1 MESTKQKDVTWTKVS
16 NMDKSQIQER
26 TKELLEKAEKPKEF
40 TKELQELLKS
50 YVDIDATKNY
60 LRIIPETGKFYG
72 VPLPILRA
80 IAAEIGKFIQKE
92 TIKAKVL
99 LETIW
104 SEGSF
109 EARQIAGKCLEKFGP
124 RNPKVC
130 LDFISSVL
138 SDLDNWAVCDN
149 LAMCGVEPIVYQS
162 PELVLPLSEKWI
174 KDKNKW
180 IRRFGVVSLR
190 GYKRVKITD
199 KVFQILDLVM
209 EDKDKDVK
217 KAVSW
222 ILREITKKNP
232 DEVGKFLMKW
242 AKANPSK
249 EARWIIKDGMKKL
262 SNNNQKKIL
271 GLLD

>member
-1 MESTKQKDVTWTKVS
+1 
-16 NMDKSQIQER
+16 MDKSQIRKR

-40 TKELQELLKS
+40 TKGLLELLKS
-50 YVDIDATKNY
+50 YVDRDATKNY
-60 LRIIPETGKFYG
+60 QRIIPDTGKFFG
-72 VPLPILRA
+72 VPLPILRVV
-80 IAAEIGKFIQKE
+80 AAEIGKFIQKE
-92 TIKAKVL
+92 PAEAKLL

-104 SEGSF
+104 NEGSF

-124 RNPKVC
+124 KNPKIC
-130 LDFISSVL
+130 LDFVASVL
-138 SDLDNWAVCDN
+138 PDLDNWAVCDN
-149 LAMCGVEPIVYQS
+149 LAMCGVEPIVYSS
-162 PELVLPLSEKWI
+162 PELVLPLSKKWI

-180 IRRFGVVSLR
+180 IKRFGVVSLR
-190 GYKRVKITD
+190 GYKKIQITD
-199 KVFQILDLVM
+199 KVFGILDLVM

-232 DEVGKFLMKW
+232 DEVAEFLMKW

-249 EARWIIKDGMKKL
+249 DGKWIIKDGVKKL
-262 SNNNQKKIL
+262 SNNEQKRIL